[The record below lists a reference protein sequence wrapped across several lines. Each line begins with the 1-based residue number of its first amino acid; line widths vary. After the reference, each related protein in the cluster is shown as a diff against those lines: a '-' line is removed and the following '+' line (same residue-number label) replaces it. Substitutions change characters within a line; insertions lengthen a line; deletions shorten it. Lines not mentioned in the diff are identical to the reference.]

1 MGFDVYGMNPRINKS
16 KEEFKTLYKYDV
28 TIGESEEGKEN
39 WSLKWNKLDSA
50 SKRTKDAYWKQHG
63 DFEASNPGVY
73 FRNNVWW
80 WRPLW
85 DYIYNATDLISEKE
99 WNDGHMNDGL
109 EIDEDRAKKIA
120 EYLDYAL
127 RSGEVKD
134 YEKEYRNMSES
145 NENPYDYPF
154 SEENVREFA
163 MFCHESGGFQIC

>member
-1 MGFDVYGMNPRINKS
+1 MGFDVYGMNPKMNKS

-28 TIGESEEGKEN
+28 TIGESEEAKEN
-39 WSLKWNKLDSA
+39 WALKWNKLDAVSQ
-50 SKRTKDAYWKQHG
+50 KTRNTYWNQHG
-63 DFEASNPGVY
+63 EYELSNPGVY

-127 RSGEVKD
+127 RSGQVKD
-134 YEKEYRNMSES
+134 YEERYKEMQKDEKYE
-145 NENPYDYPF
+145 YPF

-163 MFCHESGGFQIC
+163 IFCHESGGFTIC

>member
-1 MGFDVYGMNPRINKS
+1 MGFDVYGMNPKINKS

-28 TIGESEEGKEN
+28 TIGESEEGKKN
-39 WSLKWNKLDSA
+39 WSLKWDKLDAVSQ
-50 SKRTKDAYWKQHG
+50 KTKDAYWNQHG
-63 DFEASNPGVY
+63 EYELSNPGVY

-99 WNDGHMNDGL
+99 WDNGHMNDGL
-109 EIDEDRAKKIA
+109 KIDEDRAKKIA

-134 YEKEYRNMSES
+134 YEEQYKHMSKDAEYE
-145 NENPYDYPF
+145 YPF

-163 MFCHESGGFQIC
+163 NFCHESGGFQIC